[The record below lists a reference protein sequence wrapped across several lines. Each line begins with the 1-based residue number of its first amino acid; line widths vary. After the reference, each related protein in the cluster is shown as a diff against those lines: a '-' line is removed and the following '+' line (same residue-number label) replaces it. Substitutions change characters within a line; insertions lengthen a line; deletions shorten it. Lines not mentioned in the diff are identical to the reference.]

1 MKRLEKKYFFAGA
14 KTPASFYLRP
24 CHGSHSLH
32 TLEMVKKS
40 HISLIPLQ
48 QGTVFDFLWASNF
61 LTKLYVSSCHAFP
74 CLLIISKAK
83 VFWEQFE
90 TLNYG
95 EADNEVTKGSH
106 FHNCLV
112 LGFIKKP

>member
-1 MKRLEKKYFFAGA
+1 MKSWKKIISLQGLRPL
-14 KTPASFYLRP
+14 PASISAP

-83 VFWEQFE
+83 VF
-90 TLNYG
+90 
-95 EADNEVTKGSH
+95 
-106 FHNCLV
+106 
-112 LGFIKKP
+112 